1 MTDPVIRFIRTHPDA
16 QIPEPQT
23 TCSAGADLCAVMPE
37 GVSVQTMRPGAR
49 LLLDTGLRIAVP
61 GGYEMQIRP
70 RSGLALKHGVT
81 VLNAPSTID
90 SDYRGPLKVVLIN
103 HGTENFTIKTGDR
116 IAQAVLAAV
125 APFRGVL
132 VGELDETARG
142 EGGFGSTGLTTGAA
156 DAAS

>member
-1 MTDPVIRFIRTHPDA
+1 MTDPVIRFIKVHPDA
-16 QIPEPQT
+16 RLPEPAT
-23 TCSAGADLCAVMPE
+23 PGAAGADLSAVMPD
-37 GVSVQTMRPGAR
+37 GVSVQIMRPGAR
-49 LLLDTGLRIAVP
+49 LLLDTGLKVAVP
-61 GGYEMQIRP
+61 EGYEMQIRP

-81 VLNAPSTID
+81 VLNTPGTID

-103 HGTENFTIKTGDR
+103 HGEENFTIKTGDR
-116 IAQAVLAAV
+116 IAQGVLARV